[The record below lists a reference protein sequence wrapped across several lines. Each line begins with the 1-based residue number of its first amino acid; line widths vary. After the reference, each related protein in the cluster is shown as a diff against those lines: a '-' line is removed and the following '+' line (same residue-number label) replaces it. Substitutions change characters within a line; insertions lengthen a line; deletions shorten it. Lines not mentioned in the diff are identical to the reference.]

1 MFERVEL
8 DVGMHGRFYVN
19 LDGRRGIQN
28 PHRDNALCR
37 VGLRT
42 ARFSFQTR
50 VLRKAPSWFF
60 EKSFYHMG
68 AGLLLSPHPAPAT
81 PRVPWNVLR
90 CAASDCH
97 ALSCPQQ
104 TRGAAVSAR
113 ASASPVTRMSTR
125 RACELAIGWRK
136 SLIRSRR
143 RSVTRCLYVHP
154 SAHSPRACSLHLLI
168 AAHRCCATL
177 HWLPPQNF
185 MKMQESRDI
194 AAAIRNPSNGVVVGA
209 VPPMAVEPKQ
219 GVHNAM
225 LFSHGPEMGLDF
237 KATMTALHF
246 TDPLKRDPDMV
257 NSNDRVHK
265 SFFYGSKHIDF
276 IVPKVAPHPRLELMS
291 SKKGIWSEQMTQ
303 PLPVRLDMYET
314 TNKAFGY

>member
-1 MFERVEL
+1 MRIGNWVEEKFDKESPPISDSL
-8 DVGMHGRFYVN
+8 LVRAPVCP
-19 LDGRRGIQN
+19 L
-28 PHRDNALCR
+28 A
-37 VGLRT
+37 
-42 ARFSFQTR
+42 AR
-50 VLRKAPSWFF
+50 
-60 EKSFYHMG
+60 M
-68 AGLLLSPHPAPAT
+68 LSPP
-81 PRVPWNVLR
+81 
-90 CAASDCH
+90 
-97 ALSCPQQ
+97 
-104 TRGAAVSAR
+104 
-113 ASASPVTRMSTR
+113 
-125 RACELAIGWRK
+125 
-136 SLIRSRR
+136 
-143 RSVTRCLYVHP
+143 
-154 SAHSPRACSLHLLI
+154 
-168 AAHRCCATL
+168 AHRCSPLLCHL
-177 HWLPPQNF
+177 HWLTPQNF

-291 SKKGIWSEQMTQ
+291 SKKGIWNEQMTQ

>member
-1 MFERVEL
+1 
-8 DVGMHGRFYVN
+8 
-19 LDGRRGIQN
+19 
-28 PHRDNALCR
+28 
-37 VGLRT
+37 
-42 ARFSFQTR
+42 
-50 VLRKAPSWFF
+50 
-60 EKSFYHMG
+60 
-68 AGLLLSPHPAPAT
+68 
-81 PRVPWNVLR
+81 
-90 CAASDCH
+90 
-97 ALSCPQQ
+97 
-104 TRGAAVSAR
+104 
-113 ASASPVTRMSTR
+113 
-125 RACELAIGWRK
+125 
-136 SLIRSRR
+136 
-143 RSVTRCLYVHP
+143 
-154 SAHSPRACSLHLLI
+154 
-168 AAHRCCATL
+168 
-177 HWLPPQNF
+177 

-291 SKKGIWSEQMTQ
+291 SKKGIWNEQITQ